1 MDKIDHK
8 LNVLSILEYNT
19 KLLIDKTY
27 QICKILI
34 LTHITNIAVQLITIN
49 PSWIQIL
56 NKKCSTMNN
65 IQQARFNYEL
75 NPNLLY
81 GCFPNPNCSYFLTI

>member
-1 MDKIDHK
+1 MDIIDHK

-27 QICKILI
+27 QICEILI

-49 PSWIQIL
+49 HS
-56 NKKCSTMNN
+56 
-65 IQQARFNYEL
+65 
-75 NPNLLY
+75 
-81 GCFPNPNCSYFLTI
+81 